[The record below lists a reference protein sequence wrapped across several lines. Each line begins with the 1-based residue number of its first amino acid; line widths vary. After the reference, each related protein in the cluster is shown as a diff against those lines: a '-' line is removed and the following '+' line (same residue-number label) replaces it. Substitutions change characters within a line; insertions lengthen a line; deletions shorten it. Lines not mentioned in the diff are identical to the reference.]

1 VSVAKGKDR
10 SNCVTA
16 YSAEDQG
23 SGKWIV
29 QDVCTN
35 SCESTVAYAPVD
47 AAVLQRVIGG
57 HDSSGVAVLPC
68 GFAVMP
74 DGLESRPAVI
84 TSRKEDGVAGA
95 AGSLVALACQVLASS
110 SPMATLSPE
119 TAETVTSLV
128 SCTLRDVRKALGC
141 EDR

>member
-1 VSVAKGKDR
+1 VAKGKDR
-10 SNCVTA
+10 GNCVTA
-16 YSAEDQG
+16 YSAEEQG
-23 SGKWIV
+23 GGEWIV

-95 AGSLVALACQVLASS
+95 AGSLVTVACQVLARS
-110 SPMATLSPE
+110 SPVATLSPE

-128 SCTLRDVRKALGC
+128 SCTLRDIRKALGC